1 MDFYRTLVLV
11 ALFSLFIQSGASGG
25 QNLIPRPLGN
35 SASDFNVDRVQ
46 AANTKQKKKQ
56 KSRKPSRRI
65 THAEALDLCRKKY
78 GRSAVARAQ
87 IKPSGKVICWTFY

>member
-25 QNLIPRPLGN
+25 QNLIPRSLGN

-56 KSRKPSRRI
+56 KSRKPKRRI

-87 IKPSGKVICWTFY
+87 VKSNGKVICWTLY